1 MSTVQQIQQP
11 GQSQQQIAS
20 IVHQQNISTWNAYY
34 QEQAQRNSLPV
45 NTPAAYFQNLPIA
58 ARHSFHQEESTIYQN
73 CQGVAMEQ
81 HYGQTIAARS
91 PTRRPESPP
100 PLRNYHQTMVLI
112 PYNTEYAQITADQ
125 LAAQHFQH
133 QNILEYQQVRRSLSF
148 SIEKIDFNAVLL
160 SRRSHNKQFECPSA
174 ILYPGCNCMSSPV
187 MQINQPMLNMQRQ
200 HGNKLK

>member
-1 MSTVQQIQQP
+1 MIEIPFFFLHSLFFQLLPRKGGQSNTLPKANTQSLQSKLMSTVQMQQP

-20 IVHQQNISTWNAYY
+20 IVQQNISTWNAYY
-34 QEQAQRNSLPV
+34 QEQAQRNSLPA
-45 NTPAAYFQNLPIA
+45 NTPAAYFQQLPIHA

-81 HYGQTIAARS
+81 HYGHTIAARS

-125 LAAQHFQH
+125 IAAQHFQH
-133 QNILEYQQVRRSLSF
+133 QNILEYQQVIIRLEF
-148 SIEKIDFNAVLL
+148 CWMF
-160 SRRSHNKQFECPSA
+160 
-174 ILYPGCNCMSSPV
+174 
-187 MQINQPMLNMQRQ
+187 
-200 HGNKLK
+200 

>member
-1 MSTVQQIQQP
+1 MQQQQQQMQQQAQQ
-11 GQSQQQIAS
+11 QSQTQQQIAS

-34 QEQAQRNSLPV
+34 QEQAQRNSLPA
-45 NTPAAYFQNLPIA
+45 NTPAAYFQHLPQL

-112 PYNTEYAQITADQ
+112 PYNTDTYAHFATADQ
-125 LAAQHFQH
+125 IAAQQFAQH
-133 QNILEYQQVRRSLSF
+133 QNILEYQQVKINSSKF
-148 SIEKIDFNAVLL
+148 ST
-160 SRRSHNKQFECPSA
+160 S
-174 ILYPGCNCMSSPV
+174 
-187 MQINQPMLNMQRQ
+187 
-200 HGNKLK
+200 